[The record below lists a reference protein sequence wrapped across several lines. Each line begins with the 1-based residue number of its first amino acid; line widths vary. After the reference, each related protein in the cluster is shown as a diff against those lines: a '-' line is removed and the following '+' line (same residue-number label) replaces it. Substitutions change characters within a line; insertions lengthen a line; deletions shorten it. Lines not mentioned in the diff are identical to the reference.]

1 MTTRTLV
8 CLIAL
13 LFPCGLAAAG
23 EQPAPRRPNV
33 LFIIADDMSWPHAG
47 AYGDKVVKTPA
58 FDRLA
63 REGVLFNY
71 AYSAAASC
79 TISRN
84 AILTGQQA
92 GVPAAIDC
100 LWGRNPSH
108 RQVRTWSTSR
118 DLRWL
123 GVGAQ
128 LPKLMMYPQRIQR

>member
-1 MTTRTLV
+1 MRRYLKISSV
-8 CLIAL
+8 VIAAFVRFRRCNSYCYSTKCTPVDRGRLL
-13 LFPCGLAAAG
+13 LFP
-23 EQPAPRRPNV
+23 R
-33 LFIIADDMSWPHAG
+33 
-47 AYGDKVVKTPA
+47 
-58 FDRLA
+58 
-63 REGVLFNY
+63 
-71 AYSAAASC
+71 
-79 TISRN
+79 

-128 LPKLMMYPQRIQR
+128 PPKLMMYPQRIQRLS